1 MEAKSKS
8 NFSNMEQKE
17 LSKLIND
24 KTIAVKPANKEEAV
38 VILST
43 GHYQSMITHLLLDQ
57 KKYKNPESC
66 IANKLDSKLQRFLC
80 HHKMCFTEPEW
91 KCLNDKRHKVRNFQG
106 PPKIYKCLIVK
117 SVINTQNSELMGIFE
132 PNDVKLRSVVG
143 GPKCTPREL
152 TQLIDILLKPFLNHI
167 KSYIRSSL
175 DFFN

>member
-43 GHYQSMITHLLLDQ
+43 GHYQSMIIHLLLDQ

-80 HHKMCFTEPEW
+80 HHKMCFTEPKW
-91 KCLNDKRHKVRNFQG
+91 KCLNDKRHKVRNF
-106 PPKIYKCLIVK
+106 
-117 SVINTQNSELMGIFE
+117 
-132 PNDVKLRSVVG
+132 
-143 GPKCTPREL
+143 
-152 TQLIDILLKPFLNHI
+152 
-167 KSYIRSSL
+167 
-175 DFFN
+175 